1 MEVWQFILLIIC
13 WILIEYLCIHLEV
26 KFNKELF
33 YDLHEAQIIRE
44 LEKMRKGEKKV
55 YDKE

>member
-1 MEVWQFILLIIC
+1 MEIWQFILFIIC

-33 YDLHEAQIIRE
+33 YDLHKRQIIRE
-44 LEKMRKGEKKV
+44 LEKMRKGE
-55 YDKE
+55 